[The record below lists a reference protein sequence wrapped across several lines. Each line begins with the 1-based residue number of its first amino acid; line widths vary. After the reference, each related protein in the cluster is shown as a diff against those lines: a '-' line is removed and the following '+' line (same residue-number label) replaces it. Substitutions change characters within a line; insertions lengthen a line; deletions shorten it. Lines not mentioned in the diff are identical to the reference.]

1 MPRTF
6 TSSVLPPSE
15 RGLEFGTVHRAEV
28 GRTVAA
34 YGRLFEAAAGHSFDP
49 MPLGRLALERTREF
63 APALADEIAGMAA
76 GAHVDPELLGAVNA
90 RTEVLAVANPRR
102 MECSTVV
109 VLPPA
114 APPIAVQ
121 TWDWYLAMSDGWV
134 HWTIPHPDGRRVE
147 TVTEYGVVGKIGV
160 SSAGVG
166 VLFNMLRHE
175 LDGQPPIGVPLHV
188 LSRQVL
194 DTAGDLDSATELVT
208 GAPVSASSAIT
219 LVEGHAHGGRA
230 VSIEA
235 FPGGR
240 GLLPPDGAGLLV
252 RTNHFLSPQG
262 APGCI
267 AATIGPGTR
276 LRYAALVDGL
286 AGPVPPTEDR
296 VLAVMDD
303 HPGHGYGVCAH
314 PDPATAPLLR
324 HGTLATVVIR
334 PVEGQL
340 QVSEWGPCRR
350 GPAEGQTD
358 ARHVARESAAG
369 QAG

>member
-1 MPRTF
+1 MPRSF
-6 TSSVLPPSE
+6 NSSILPPYE

-28 GRTVAA
+28 GRTVAG
-34 YGRLFEAAAGHSFDP
+34 YGRLFEAAADSSFDP
-49 MPLGRLALERTREF
+49 RPLGRLALERTREF
-63 APALADEIAGMAA
+63 APELADEIAGMAA
-76 GAHVDPELLGAVNA
+76 GAHVDPDLLGAVNA

-114 APPIAVQ
+114 APPVALQ

-175 LDGQPPIGVPLHV
+175 LDGQPPVGVPLHV
-188 LSRQVL
+188 LSRHVL
-194 DTAGDLDSATELVT
+194 DTADDLDAATRLVT
-208 GAPVSASSAIT
+208 AARVSASSAVT
-219 LVEGHAHGGRA
+219 VVEGHAHGGRA

-235 FPGGR
+235 FPGGF
-240 GLLPPDGAGLLV
+240 GLLPPDDSGLLV

-276 LRYAALVDGL
+276 LRYAALVAGL

-303 HPGHGYGVCAH
+303 HPDHGYGVCAH
-314 PDPATAPLLR
+314 PDPTMEPLLR

-334 PVEGQL
+334 PAEGRL
-340 QVSEWGPCRR
+340 QVSEGGPCRR
-350 GPAEGQTD
+350 RPADRQTD
-358 ARHVARESAAG
+358 ARDLARESAAG
-369 QAG
+369 QVG